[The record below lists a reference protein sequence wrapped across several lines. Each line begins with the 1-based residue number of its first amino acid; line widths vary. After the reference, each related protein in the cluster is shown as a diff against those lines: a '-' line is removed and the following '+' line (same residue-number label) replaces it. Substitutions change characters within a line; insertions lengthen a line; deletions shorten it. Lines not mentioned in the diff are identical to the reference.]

1 MAVGSWSCS
10 FKLTPVSGL
19 PFRPFGPPIGLRPVC
34 GPRARAL
41 GSSAERA
48 WPLGR
53 GQLARPHLR
62 GVSKVPG
69 RGGSSRKTGARLRK
83 PQSGGGSPA
92 PPGRGS
98 VREARAHARDQSG
111 GSRWHEADGPAPVPD
126 VRWSLAG
133 DKVETRVCGGGR
145 KGLEHADSGSRSVT
159 SSQSVEGRRPQ
170 EGTGELCFQGQ
181 N

>member
-19 PFRPFGPPIGLRPVC
+19 PFRPFGPPIGLRLVC

-48 WPLGR
+48 WPLGS

-111 GSRWHEADGPAPVPD
+111 GSRWHEAD
-126 VRWSLAG
+126 
-133 DKVETRVCGGGR
+133 KVETRACGGGR
-145 KGLEHADSGSRSVT
+145 KGLEHADLGSRSVT